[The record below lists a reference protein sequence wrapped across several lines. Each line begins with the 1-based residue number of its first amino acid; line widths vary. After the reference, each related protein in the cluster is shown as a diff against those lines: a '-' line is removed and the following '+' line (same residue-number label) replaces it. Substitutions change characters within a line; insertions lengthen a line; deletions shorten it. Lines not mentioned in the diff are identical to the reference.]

1 MTSPRPVLEIRPF
14 QGGDLP
20 AAGALLADR
29 HSRHRLAEPAL
40 DPSYEDPATARTELE
55 ALLANETASS
65 WTALRGGE
73 IVGYLIGV
81 RRDDG
86 VWGPNI
92 WVEPAGHAASSG
104 DVLRRLYATAA
115 ERWVADGRTNHHA
128 LVPATD
134 TELVDAWFSLDFGQ
148 QHLHAVVEAPPAGF
162 GVVPRSELAIRRA
175 THDDLD
181 ALVDLERVL
190 PDHLERSPVFS
201 RLPRQSHDEVVAELE
216 GDLGNPDYTY
226 LVAEHEGRVVGSAI
240 ACALTMSPGAT
251 GLNRPPNAGYL
262 GYAAVL
268 PDARGLGVGRAL
280 GESVLVWSRDL
291 GFSCVAT
298 DWRSTNLE
306 ADLAW
311 RSMGFRPT
319 FRRLHRVIA

>member
-1 MTSPRPVLEIRPF
+1 MTVLRPPLEVRPF
-14 QGGDLP
+14 QPHDLP
-20 AAGALLADR
+20 AAAGLLADR
-29 HSRHRLAEPAL
+29 HRRHRLAEPTL
-40 DPSYEDPATARTELE
+40 DAAYEDPAAAGAEVE
-55 ALLANETASS
+55 ALLATQTASG
-65 WTALRGGE
+65 WTAVHGD
-73 IVGYLIGV
+73 VVAGYLIGV
-81 RRDDG
+81 RRDDA

-92 WVEPAGHAASSG
+92 WVEPAGHAAVSG
-104 DVLRRLYATAA
+104 DVLRRLYAAAA
-115 ERWVADGRTNHHA
+115 ESWVASGRTNHHV

-134 TELVDAWFSLDFGQ
+134 AELVDAWFSLDFGQ

-181 ALVDLERVL
+181 ALVQLERVL
-190 PDHLERSPVFS
+190 PDHLEASPVFS
-201 RLPRQSHDEVVAELE
+201 RLPRQSPEEVVAELQ
-216 GDLGNPDYTY
+216 GDLQDPDYTY

-251 GLNRPPNAGYL
+251 GLNRPANAGYL

-280 GESVLVWSRDL
+280 GESVLVWSRDA
-291 GFSCVAT
+291 GFTCVAT

-306 ADLAW
+306 ADQAW
-311 RSMGFRPT
+311 RALGFRPT